1 MPARSDR
8 KSIYSVPAF
17 RVEAGARGFRAQ
29 ECGYSPATMSK
40 VVVVTGA
47 SAGVGRAAASAFA
60 ERGDRVGLVARGG
73 DSLQGAAN
81 EVAEAGGEPL
91 VVAADVADPQQV
103 DDAATTIEA
112 ELGEIDVWVNNAMA
126 TVFAPFAE
134 IEPDEFERA
143 TRVTY
148 LGVVWGTRAALR
160 RMGPRDRGVVVQV
173 GSALAYRGIPLQSAY
188 CGAKHAIKG
197 FTESVRSE
205 LLHDES
211 HVHMTMVQLPALNTP
226 QFEIGRAKVDRH
238 PQPMPP
244 IYQPEV
250 AANAIVW
257 ASEHRRREIYVG
269 GPTVKTIWG
278 NKLLPALG
286 DVYLARNGFGAQ
298 LTDERLAEE
307 RNGNLFAPV
316 PGDHGT
322 RGRFNDA
329 RRHSLQLALAKH
341 RRAIAGA
348 GLAVA
353 GVAALTASRVLR

>member
-1 MPARSDR
+1 
-8 KSIYSVPAF
+8 
-17 RVEAGARGFRAQ
+17 
-29 ECGYSPATMSK
+29 MSK

-47 SAGVGRAAASAFA
+47 SAGVGRATAKAFA
-60 ERGDRVGLVARGG
+60 ERGDRVGLIARGD
-73 DSLQGAAN
+73 DSLQGAARD
-81 EVAEAGGEPL
+81 VAQAGGEPL
-91 VVAADVADPQQV
+91 VVAADVADPLQV
-103 DDAATTIEA
+103 DDAATTIES

-126 TVFAPFAE
+126 TVFSPFAE

-148 LGVVWGTRAALR
+148 LGVVWGTRAALG
-160 RMGPRDRGVVVQV
+160 RMKPRDRGVVVQV
-173 GSALAYRGIPLQSAY
+173 GSALAYRGIPLQSTY

-205 LLHDES
+205 LLHDGS
-211 HVHMTMVQLPALNTP
+211 GVHLTMVQLPALNTP

-238 PQPMPP
+238 PQPVPP

-286 DVYLARNGFGAQ
+286 DVYLARNGFGVQ
-298 LTDERLAEE
+298 LTDEPLPASRE
-307 RNGNLFAPV
+307 GNLFAPV

-322 RGRFNDA
+322 HGRFDDA
-329 RRHSLQLALAKH
+329 RRHSIQLVLAKH
-341 RRAIAGA
+341 RRVIAGA
-348 GLAVA
+348 GLAAA
-353 GVAALTASRVLR
+353 GAAAITAARALR

>member
-1 MPARSDR
+1 
-8 KSIYSVPAF
+8 
-17 RVEAGARGFRAQ
+17 
-29 ECGYSPATMSK
+29 MSK

-47 SAGVGRAAASAFA
+47 SAGVGRATAKAFA
-60 ERGDRVGLVARGG
+60 ERGDRVGLIARGD
-73 DSLQGAAN
+73 DSLQGAARD
-81 EVAEAGGEPL
+81 VAQVGGEPL
-91 VVAADVADPQQV
+91 VVAADVADPLQV
-103 DDAATTIEA
+103 DDAATTIES

-126 TVFAPFAE
+126 TVFSPFAE

-148 LGVVWGTRAALR
+148 LGVVWGTRAALG
-160 RMGPRDRGVVVQV
+160 RMKPRDRGVVVQV
-173 GSALAYRGIPLQSAY
+173 GSALAYRGIPLQSTY

-205 LLHDES
+205 LLHDGS
-211 HVHMTMVQLPALNTP
+211 GVHLTMVQLPALNTP

-238 PQPMPP
+238 PQPVPP

-298 LTDERLAEE
+298 LTDEPLPASRE
-307 RNGNLFAPV
+307 GNLFAPV

-322 RGRFNDA
+322 HGRFDDA
-329 RRHSLQLALAKH
+329 RRHSIQLVLAKH
-341 RRAIAGA
+341 RRVIAGA
-348 GLAVA
+348 GLAAA
-353 GVAALTASRVLR
+353 GAAAITAARALR

>member
-1 MPARSDR
+1 
-8 KSIYSVPAF
+8 
-17 RVEAGARGFRAQ
+17 
-29 ECGYSPATMSK
+29 
-40 VVVVTGA
+40 
-47 SAGVGRAAASAFA
+47 
-60 ERGDRVGLVARGG
+60 
-73 DSLQGAAN
+73 
-81 EVAEAGGEPL
+81 
-91 VVAADVADPQQV
+91 V

-126 TVFAPFAE
+126 TVFAPFSE
-134 IEPDEFERA
+134 IEPDEFERS

-197 FTESVRSE
+197 FTESVRAE
-205 LLHDES
+205 LLHDGS
-211 HVHMTMVQLPALNTP
+211 GVHMTMVQLPALNTP
-226 QFEIGRAKVDRH
+226 QFEIGRAKVDRR
-238 PQPMPP
+238 PQPVPP

-298 LTDERLAEE
+298 LTDEPLPGNRD
-307 RNGNLFAPV
+307 GNLFVPV

-322 RGRFNDA
+322 RGRFDDA
-329 RRHSLQLALAKH
+329 RRRSIQLVLAKY

-348 GLAVA
+348 GLAAA
-353 GVAALTASRVLR
+353 GAAAIAAARALR

>member
-1 MPARSDR
+1 M
-8 KSIYSVPAF
+8 
-17 RVEAGARGFRAQ
+17 G
-29 ECGYSPATMSK
+29 K

-47 SAGVGRAAASAFA
+47 SAGVGRATARAFA
-60 ERGDRVGLVARGG
+60 ARGDRVGLVARGA
-73 DSLQGAAN
+73 DSLQGAAQ
-81 EVAEAGGEPL
+81 EVSQAGGEPL
-91 VVAADVADPQQV
+91 VAAADVADPEQV
-103 DDAATTIEA
+103 DEAATAIEA
-112 ELGEIDVWVNNAMA
+112 KLGPIDVWVNDAMA

-134 IEPDEFERA
+134 IDPDEYERA

-160 RMGPRDRGVVVQV
+160 RMRPREKGVIVQV

-205 LLHDES
+205 LLHDQS
-211 HVHMTMVQLPALNTP
+211 GIHLTMVQLPALNTP

-238 PQPMPP
+238 PQPVPP

-250 AANAIVW
+250 AADAIVW

-298 LTDERLAEE
+298 LTDEPLEGR
-307 RNGNLFAPV
+307 RDGNLFSPV

-322 RGRFNDA
+322 RGRFDDA
-329 RRHSLQLALAKH
+329 RRHSVQLALAKH
-341 RRAIAGA
+341 RRAVAGA

-353 GVAALTASRVLR
+353 GAAAFTAARALR

>member
-1 MPARSDR
+1 MKTEIRPVGVQPS
-8 KSIYSVPAF
+8 
-17 RVEAGARGFRAQ
+17 GGFRAQ
-29 ECGYSPATMSK
+29 HAGYSPPTMSK

-47 SAGVGRAAASAFA
+47 SAGVGRAAAKAFA
-60 ERGDRVGLVARGG
+60 ERGDRVALIARGG
-73 DSLQGAAN
+73 DSLQGAARD
-81 EVAEAGGEPL
+81 VSEAGGEAL
-91 VVAADVADPQQV
+91 VVAADVAEPGQV

-112 ELGEIDVWVNNAMA
+112 ELGEIDVWVNDAMA

-160 RMGPRDRGVVVQV
+160 RMRSRDRGVVVQV

-205 LLHDES
+205 LLHDRS
-211 HVHMTMVQLPALNTP
+211 GVHLTMVQLPALNTP
-226 QFEIGRAKVDRH
+226 QFDIGRAKVDRH
-238 PQPMPP
+238 PQPVPP

-269 GPTVKTIWG
+269 GATVKTIWG
-278 NKLLPALG
+278 NKLVPSLA
-286 DVYLARNGFGAQ
+286 DRYLARDGYDAQ
-298 LTDERLAEE
+298 LTDEPIAGGRE
-307 RNGNLFAPV
+307 GNLFAPV

-322 RGRFNDA
+322 RGRFPDA
-329 RRHSLQLALAKH
+329 RGRSVQLALAKH
-341 RRAIAGA
+341 RGAIGA
-348 GLAVA
+348 GLATA
-353 GVAALTASRVLR
+353 GLVGLAAIAGRARS

>member
-1 MPARSDR
+1 
-8 KSIYSVPAF
+8 
-17 RVEAGARGFRAQ
+17 
-29 ECGYSPATMSK
+29 MSK

-47 SAGVGRAAASAFA
+47 SAGVGRATAKAFA
-60 ERGDRVGLVARGG
+60 ERGDRVGLIARGD
-73 DSLQGAAN
+73 DSLQGAARD
-81 EVAEAGGEPL
+81 VAQAGGEPL
-91 VVAADVADPQQV
+91 VVAADVADPLQV
-103 DDAATTIEA
+103 DDAATTIES

-126 TVFAPFAE
+126 TVFSPFAE

-148 LGVVWGTRAALR
+148 LGVVWCTRAALG
-160 RMGPRDRGVVVQV
+160 RMKPRDRGVVVQV
-173 GSALAYRGIPLQSAY
+173 GSALAYRGIPLQSTY

-205 LLHDES
+205 LLHDGS
-211 HVHMTMVQLPALNTP
+211 GVHLTMVQLPALNTP

-238 PQPMPP
+238 PQPVPP

-298 LTDERLAEE
+298 LTDEPLPASRE
-307 RNGNLFAPV
+307 GNLFAPV

-322 RGRFNDA
+322 HGRFDDA
-329 RRHSLQLALAKH
+329 RRHSIQLVLAKH
-341 RRAIAGA
+341 RRVIAGA
-348 GLAVA
+348 GLAAA
-353 GVAALTASRVLR
+353 GAAAITAARALR